1 MSTTQSW
8 AQESGIFFTPGI
20 EITQARIGGLEH
32 LVWFDEAA
40 QRVVKTTYGG
50 CFGRTV
56 RRIQAGLAPAS
67 PIEYLR
73 RWSLHNHLFGAITS
87 IVGVTNLRD
96 DSLAITV
103 SQQVLAGDLPTDPQ
117 IATFMSQSG
126 FQPILDQLFAWYRN
140 HDAIAIFDARPA
152 NFVLVEDSPIPF
164 DLIPVVLSQ
173 R

>member
-1 MSTTQSW
+1 MHNPPLSNDDYGPQNHRSIDPATALAQLESILGSGPEGRDIVTQCRQLKTW

-96 DSLAITV
+96 DSLE
-103 SQQVLAGDLPTDPQ
+103 L
-117 IATFMSQSG
+117 
-126 FQPILDQLFAWYRN
+126 
-140 HDAIAIFDARPA
+140 
-152 NFVLVEDSPIPF
+152 
-164 DLIPVVLSQ
+164 
-173 R
+173 